1 MKSSIEK
8 LPDMIKLL
16 KNREA
21 SPNKIA
27 TEINADRRTV
37 DKLLKATTEIGMVG
51 CKSMEIEGREYRV
64 CSLTPRF
71 KEMLER
77 EKDGS

>member
-27 TEINADRRTV
+27 MEINADRRTV